1 VASIT
6 DIRAGLA
13 TRLGTI
19 PGLRTT
25 TETPDTITPPIAI
38 INVQNVV
45 FDKTFSRGLDEYN
58 FVITLVVGRVG
69 ERSAQRL
76 LDSYVSSTGASSV
89 KLAVEL
95 DKTLG
100 GKCDALRVSE
110 MRNYG
115 SIVIGEITYLAAE
128 FNVVVY
134 AK

>member
-1 VASIT
+1 MASIT
-6 DIRAGLA
+6 DLRAGLA

-25 TETPDTITPPIAI
+25 TETPDTISPPIAI
-38 INVQNVV
+38 VNVQNVN
-45 FDKTFSRGLDEYN
+45 FDRTFQRGLDEYN
-58 FVITLVVGRVG
+58 FLITVIVGRVG

-89 KLAVEL
+89 KLAVES

-100 GKCDALRVSE
+100 GKCDSLRVTD

-115 SIVIGEITYLAAE
+115 SLVIGEITYLAAE

-134 AK
+134 AQ

>member
-1 VASIT
+1 MASIT
-6 DIRAGLA
+6 DLRAGLA

-19 PGLRTT
+19 SGLRTT
-25 TETPDTITPPIAI
+25 TETPDTISPPIAI
-38 INVQNVV
+38 VNVQNVN
-45 FDKTFSRGLDEYN
+45 FDRAFQRGLDEYN
-58 FVITLVVGRVG
+58 FVITVIVGRVG

-89 KLAVEL
+89 KLAVES

-100 GKCDALRVSE
+100 GKCDSLRVTD

-115 SIVIGEITYLAAE
+115 SLVIGEITYLAAE

-134 AK
+134 AQ

>member
-1 VASIT
+1 MASIT
-6 DIRAGLA
+6 SLRTGLA
-13 TRLGTI
+13 TNLATI
-19 PGLRTT
+19 SGLRTT
-25 TETPDTITPPIAI
+25 TETPDTISPPVAI
-38 INVQNVV
+38 INVANVN
-45 FDKTFSRGLDEYN
+45 FDKTFARGLDEYN
-58 FVITLVVGRVG
+58 FVITCVVGRVG
-69 ERSAQRL
+69 ERTAQRL

-89 KLAVEL
+89 KLAIES

-100 GKCDALRVSE
+100 GNCDTLRVTD

>member
-1 VASIT
+1 MASIT
-6 DIRAGLA
+6 DLRAGLA

-19 PGLRTT
+19 SGLRTT
-25 TETPDTITPPIAI
+25 TETPDTISPPIAI
-38 INVQNVV
+38 VNVQNVN
-45 FDKTFSRGLDEYN
+45 FDRTFQRGLDEYN
-58 FVITLVVGRVG
+58 FLITVIVGRVG

-89 KLAVEL
+89 KLAVES

-100 GKCDALRVSE
+100 GKCDSLRVTD

-115 SIVIGEITYLAAE
+115 SLVIGEVTYLAAE

-134 AK
+134 AQ

>member
-6 DIRAGLA
+6 DLRAGLA

-19 PGLRTT
+19 SGLRTT
-25 TETPDTITPPIAI
+25 TETPDTISPPIAI
-38 INVQNVV
+38 VNVQNVN
-45 FDKTFSRGLDEYN
+45 FDRAFQRGLDEYN
-58 FVITLVVGRVG
+58 FVITVIVGRVG

-89 KLAVEL
+89 KLAVES

-100 GKCDALRVSE
+100 GKCDSLRVTD

-115 SIVIGEITYLAAE
+115 SLVIGEITYLAAE

-134 AK
+134 AQ

>member
-6 DIRAGLA
+6 DLRAGLA

-19 PGLRTT
+19 SGLRTT
-25 TETPDTITPPIAI
+25 TETPDTISPPVAI
-38 INVQNVV
+38 INVANVN
-45 FDKTFSRGLDEYN
+45 FDRAFQGGLDEYN
-58 FVITLVVGRVG
+58 FVITVIVGRVG

-76 LDSYVSSTGASSV
+76 LDSYVSRPGASSV
-89 KLAVEL
+89 KRAIEL
-95 DKTLG
+95 DRTLG
-100 GKCDALRVSE
+100 GKCDSLRVTD

-134 AK
+134 AQ